1 MGIYAIKPA
10 FQRSLRP
17 VEDLL
22 VEWRVSPDAI
32 TAGALGLSAAGG
44 AALAFS
50 AQEPLLLLAAPVAAI
65 GRTALNALDGL
76 VAKRTGTARAWGEVL
91 NEFSDRLADMALLGG
106 LALAGLAPGLVAAS
120 AIVAVLLG
128 SYLGVLSKAAGGP
141 RQYGGVMGK
150 ADRMVLLAVAAP
162 MALIFD
168 AEVVITAFFA
178 AVVAGA
184 VVTIIQRG
192 VKTHGDL

>member
-1 MGIYAIKPA
+1 M
-10 FQRSLRP
+10 
-17 VEDLL
+17 
-22 VEWRVSPDAI
+22 
-32 TAGALGLSAAGG
+32 
-44 AALAFS
+44 
-50 AQEPLLLLAAPVAAI
+50 

-76 VAKRTGTARAWGEVL
+76 VAKRTRTARAWGEVL
-91 NEFSDRLADMALLGG
+91 NEFSDRLADMVLLGG